1 MTKLAFQNGVSK
13 AKSGLSLRI
22 NKPIDLAALLYTG
35 CSHEGCSGMSGRRV
49 FFTRPEFDF
58 LLRFYG
64 RMVAAGEWRDYA
76 LDALPDRAVFSVY
89 RRASEAP
96 LFQIE
101 KRPDD
106 SRRQGAFSVR
116 AVDGR
121 ILRRGQELEPVLAVL
136 EPNRMRV
143 VGD

>member
-1 MTKLAFQNGVSK
+1 
-13 AKSGLSLRI
+13 
-22 NKPIDLAALLYTG
+22 
-35 CSHEGCSGMSGRRV
+35 MSVRTI
-49 FFTRPEFDF
+49 FFSRPEFDL

-64 RMVAAGEWRDYA
+64 RMVAGGEWRDYA
-76 LDALPDRAVFSVY
+76 IDALPDRAIFSVY
-89 RRASEAP
+89 RRTSEAP

-106 SRRQGAFSVR
+106 ARRQGAFSVR

-121 ILRRGQELEPVLAVL
+121 ILRRGHELDRVLTVL
-136 EPNRMRV
+136 EPKRMKV